1 MEKIVIYNV
10 KHVKDIIKCA
20 ANMRIKSIVLSDD
33 MLSDTLGDILV
44 SVSDYKAGD
53 ELPEKSEAKPGIVIF
68 CDVTDKH
75 IDKLLFEMRTGNSE
89 VDYKA
94 VKTKTNSQ
102 WTITRIL
109 EEVAA
114 EQDAVKICKI
124 DVDKQMSLALKYN
137 VASIPTMLLFKNGQV
152 SATNI
157 GYIDKKQIM
166 EFIAQ

>member
-33 MLSDTLGDILV
+33 MLSDTLGDIFV
-44 SVSDYKAGD
+44 SASDYKAGD

-75 IDKLLFEMRTGNSE
+75 MDKLLFEMRTGNSE

-102 WTITRIL
+102 WMITRIL
-109 EEVAA
+109 A
-114 EQDAVKICKI
+114 
-124 DVDKQMSLALKYN
+124 QMEKESMEYR
-137 VASIPTMLLFKNGQV
+137 IKN
-152 SATNI
+152 
-157 GYIDKKQIM
+157 KK
-166 EFIAQ
+166 

>member
-20 ANMRIKSIVLSDD
+20 ANMRIKSIVSDD

-44 SVSDYKAGD
+44 SASDYKAGD

-109 EEVAA
+109 AQMEKESM
-114 EQDAVKICKI
+114 EYRMKSKI
-124 DVDKQMSLALKYN
+124 
-137 VASIPTMLLFKNGQV
+137 
-152 SATNI
+152 
-157 GYIDKKQIM
+157 
-166 EFIAQ
+166 

>member
-1 MEKIVIYNV
+1 MIYNV

-33 MLSDTLGDILV
+33 MLTDTLGDILV
-44 SVSDYKAGD
+44 SASDYKAGD
-53 ELPEKSEAKPGIVIF
+53 GLPEKSEAKPGIVIF

-75 IDKLLFEMRTGNSE
+75 MDKLLFEMRTGNSE

-109 EEVAA
+109 A
-114 EQDAVKICKI
+114 
-124 DVDKQMSLALKYN
+124 QMEKESMEYR
-137 VASIPTMLLFKNGQV
+137 IKNK
-152 SATNI
+152 S
-157 GYIDKKQIM
+157 
-166 EFIAQ
+166 

>member
-44 SVSDYKAGD
+44 SASDYKAGD

-109 EEVAA
+109 AQMEKKHGVSYEKQNITN
-114 EQDAVKICKI
+114 EIQQIKI
-124 DVDKQMSLALKYN
+124 Q
-137 VASIPTMLLFKNGQV
+137 
-152 SATNI
+152 
-157 GYIDKKQIM
+157 
-166 EFIAQ
+166 

>member
-1 MEKIVIYNV
+1 MIYNV

-44 SVSDYKAGD
+44 GASDYKAGD
-53 ELPEKSEAKPGIVIF
+53 GLPEKSEAKPGIVIF

-75 IDKLLFEMRTGNSE
+75 MDKLLFEMRTGNSE

-94 VKTKTNSQ
+94 VKTKTNSK

-109 EEVAA
+109 AQMEKESM
-114 EQDAVKICKI
+114 EYRIKNKI
-124 DVDKQMSLALKYN
+124 
-137 VASIPTMLLFKNGQV
+137 
-152 SATNI
+152 
-157 GYIDKKQIM
+157 
-166 EFIAQ
+166 

>member
-44 SVSDYKAGD
+44 SASDYKAGD

-109 EEVAA
+109 AQMEKESM
-114 EQDAVKICKI
+114 EYRTKSKIQQIKI
-124 DVDKQMSLALKYN
+124 Q
-137 VASIPTMLLFKNGQV
+137 
-152 SATNI
+152 
-157 GYIDKKQIM
+157 
-166 EFIAQ
+166 

>member
-44 SVSDYKAGD
+44 SASDYKAGD

-75 IDKLLFEMRTGNSE
+75 MDKLLFEMRTGNSE

-94 VKTKTNSQ
+94 VKTKINSQ

-109 EEVAA
+109 AQMEKESM
-114 EQDAVKICKI
+114 EYRIKNKI
-124 DVDKQMSLALKYN
+124 
-137 VASIPTMLLFKNGQV
+137 
-152 SATNI
+152 
-157 GYIDKKQIM
+157 
-166 EFIAQ
+166 

>member
-33 MLSDTLGDILV
+33 MLSDTLGDIFV
-44 SVSDYKAGD
+44 SASDYKAGD

-75 IDKLLFEMRTGNSE
+75 MDKLLFEMRTGNSE

-109 EEVAA
+109 AQMEKESM
-114 EQDAVKICKI
+114 EYRMKSKI
-124 DVDKQMSLALKYN
+124 
-137 VASIPTMLLFKNGQV
+137 
-152 SATNI
+152 
-157 GYIDKKQIM
+157 
-166 EFIAQ
+166 

>member
-10 KHVKDIIKCA
+10 KHVKDIKCA

-44 SVSDYKAGD
+44 SASDYKAGD

-68 CDVTDKH
+68 SDVTDKH

-109 EEVAA
+109 AQMEKESM
-114 EQDAVKICKI
+114 EYRMKSKI
-124 DVDKQMSLALKYN
+124 
-137 VASIPTMLLFKNGQV
+137 
-152 SATNI
+152 
-157 GYIDKKQIM
+157 
-166 EFIAQ
+166 

>member
-44 SVSDYKAGD
+44 SASDYKAGD

-102 WTITRIL
+102 WMITRIL
-109 EEVAA
+109 AQMEKESM
-114 EQDAVKICKI
+114 EYRMKSKI
-124 DVDKQMSLALKYN
+124 
-137 VASIPTMLLFKNGQV
+137 
-152 SATNI
+152 
-157 GYIDKKQIM
+157 
-166 EFIAQ
+166 

>member
-33 MLSDTLGDILV
+33 MLSDTLGDIFV
-44 SVSDYKAGD
+44 NASDYKAGD

-75 IDKLLFEMRTGNSE
+75 MDKLLFEMRTGNSE

-102 WTITRIL
+102 WKITRIL
-109 EEVAA
+109 DQIEKE
-114 EQDAVKICKI
+114 
-124 DVDKQMSLALKYN
+124 
-137 VASIPTMLLFKNGQV
+137 SIKSRIKN
-152 SATNI
+152 
-157 GYIDKKQIM
+157 KKQ
-166 EFIAQ
+166 

>member
-44 SVSDYKAGD
+44 SASDYKAGD

-94 VKTKTNSQ
+94 VKTNTNSQ

-109 EEVAA
+109 AQMEKESM
-114 EQDAVKICKI
+114 EYRMKSKI
-124 DVDKQMSLALKYN
+124 
-137 VASIPTMLLFKNGQV
+137 
-152 SATNI
+152 
-157 GYIDKKQIM
+157 
-166 EFIAQ
+166 

>member
-33 MLSDTLGDILV
+33 MLSDTLGDIFV
-44 SVSDYKAGD
+44 SASDYKAGD

-75 IDKLLFEMRTGNSE
+75 MDKLLFEMRTGNSE

-94 VKTKTNSQ
+94 VKTKTNSH

-109 EEVAA
+109 A
-114 EQDAVKICKI
+114 
-124 DVDKQMSLALKYN
+124 QMEKESMEYR
-137 VASIPTMLLFKNGQV
+137 IKN
-152 SATNI
+152 
-157 GYIDKKQIM
+157 KK
-166 EFIAQ
+166 

>member
-44 SVSDYKAGD
+44 SASDYKAGD

-75 IDKLLFEMRTGNSE
+75 IDKLLFEMWTGNSE
-89 VDYKA
+89 VDYMDL
-94 VKTKTNSQ
+94 KTKTNCQ
-102 WTITRIL
+102 LTITRIL
-109 EEVAA
+109 AQMEKESM
-114 EQDAVKICKI
+114 EYRMKSKI
-124 DVDKQMSLALKYN
+124 
-137 VASIPTMLLFKNGQV
+137 
-152 SATNI
+152 
-157 GYIDKKQIM
+157 
-166 EFIAQ
+166 

>member
-33 MLSDTLGDILV
+33 MLSDTLGDIFV
-44 SVSDYKAGD
+44 SASDYKAGD

-75 IDKLLFEMRTGNSE
+75 MDKLLFEMRTGNSE

-109 EEVAA
+109 AQMEKESM
-114 EQDAVKICKI
+114 EYRMKSKIQQIKI
-124 DVDKQMSLALKYN
+124 Q
-137 VASIPTMLLFKNGQV
+137 
-152 SATNI
+152 
-157 GYIDKKQIM
+157 
-166 EFIAQ
+166 

>member
-33 MLSDTLGDILV
+33 MLGDIFV
-44 SVSDYKAGD
+44 SASDYKAGD

-75 IDKLLFEMRTGNSE
+75 MDKLLFEMRTGNSE

-109 EEVAA
+109 A
-114 EQDAVKICKI
+114 
-124 DVDKQMSLALKYN
+124 QMEKESMEYR
-137 VASIPTMLLFKNGQV
+137 IKN
-152 SATNI
+152 
-157 GYIDKKQIM
+157 KK
-166 EFIAQ
+166 

>member
-33 MLSDTLGDILV
+33 MLSDTLGDIFV
-44 SVSDYKAGD
+44 SASDYKAGD

-75 IDKLLFEMRTGNSE
+75 MDKLLFEMRTGNSE

-102 WTITRIL
+102 WPITRIL
-109 EEVAA
+109 AQMEKESM
-114 EQDAVKICKI
+114 EYRMKSKI
-124 DVDKQMSLALKYN
+124 
-137 VASIPTMLLFKNGQV
+137 
-152 SATNI
+152 
-157 GYIDKKQIM
+157 
-166 EFIAQ
+166 

>member
-44 SVSDYKAGD
+44 SASDYKAGD
-53 ELPEKSEAKPGIVIF
+53 EFPEKSEAKPGIVIF

-109 EEVAA
+109 AQMEKESM
-114 EQDAVKICKI
+114 EYRMKSKI
-124 DVDKQMSLALKYN
+124 
-137 VASIPTMLLFKNGQV
+137 
-152 SATNI
+152 
-157 GYIDKKQIM
+157 
-166 EFIAQ
+166 

>member
-44 SVSDYKAGD
+44 SASDYKAGD

-102 WTITRIL
+102 WSITRIL
-109 EEVAA
+109 AQMEKESM
-114 EQDAVKICKI
+114 EYRIKSKI
-124 DVDKQMSLALKYN
+124 
-137 VASIPTMLLFKNGQV
+137 
-152 SATNI
+152 
-157 GYIDKKQIM
+157 
-166 EFIAQ
+166 

>member
-33 MLSDTLGDILV
+33 MLSDTLGDIFV
-44 SVSDYKAGD
+44 SASDYKAGD

-75 IDKLLFEMRTGNSE
+75 MDKLLFEMRTGNSE

-94 VKTKTNSQ
+94 VKTKINSQ

-109 EEVAA
+109 AQMEKESM
-114 EQDAVKICKI
+114 EYRIKNKI
-124 DVDKQMSLALKYN
+124 
-137 VASIPTMLLFKNGQV
+137 
-152 SATNI
+152 
-157 GYIDKKQIM
+157 
-166 EFIAQ
+166 

>member
-10 KHVKDIIKCA
+10 KHVIIKCA

-33 MLSDTLGDILV
+33 MLSDTLGDIFV
-44 SVSDYKAGD
+44 SASDYKAGD

-75 IDKLLFEMRTGNSE
+75 MDKLLFEMRTGNSE

-109 EEVAA
+109 A
-114 EQDAVKICKI
+114 
-124 DVDKQMSLALKYN
+124 QMEKESMEYR
-137 VASIPTMLLFKNGQV
+137 IKN
-152 SATNI
+152 
-157 GYIDKKQIM
+157 KK
-166 EFIAQ
+166 

>member
-20 ANMRIKSIVLSDD
+20 ANMGIKSIVLSDD
-33 MLSDTLGDILV
+33 MLSDTLGDIFV
-44 SVSDYKAGD
+44 SASDYKTGD

-75 IDKLLFEMRTGNSE
+75 MDKLLFEMRTGNSE

-109 EEVAA
+109 A
-114 EQDAVKICKI
+114 
-124 DVDKQMSLALKYN
+124 QMEKESMEYR
-137 VASIPTMLLFKNGQV
+137 IKN
-152 SATNI
+152 
-157 GYIDKKQIM
+157 KK
-166 EFIAQ
+166 

>member
-1 MEKIVIYNV
+1 MERIVIYNV

-33 MLSDTLGDILV
+33 MLSDTLGDTFV
-44 SVSDYKAGD
+44 SASDYQAGD

-75 IDKLLFEMRTGNSE
+75 MDKLLFEMRTGNSE

-109 EEVAA
+109 A
-114 EQDAVKICKI
+114 
-124 DVDKQMSLALKYN
+124 QMEKESMEYRIKH
-137 VASIPTMLLFKNGQV
+137 
-152 SATNI
+152 
-157 GYIDKKQIM
+157 KK
-166 EFIAQ
+166 

>member
-20 ANMRIKSIVLSDD
+20 AYMRIKSLVLSDD
-33 MLSDTLGDILV
+33 MLSDTLGDIFV
-44 SVSDYKAGD
+44 SASDYIAGD

-75 IDKLLFEMRTGNSE
+75 MDKLLFEMRTGNSE

-109 EEVAA
+109 A
-114 EQDAVKICKI
+114 
-124 DVDKQMSLALKYN
+124 QMEKESMEYR
-137 VASIPTMLLFKNGQV
+137 IKN
-152 SATNI
+152 
-157 GYIDKKQIM
+157 KK
-166 EFIAQ
+166 

>member
-44 SVSDYKAGD
+44 SASDYKAGD

-102 WTITRIL
+102 WTILAQMEKESMEYRMKS
-109 EEVAA
+109 
-114 EQDAVKICKI
+114 KI
-124 DVDKQMSLALKYN
+124 
-137 VASIPTMLLFKNGQV
+137 
-152 SATNI
+152 
-157 GYIDKKQIM
+157 
-166 EFIAQ
+166 

>member
-20 ANMRIKSIVLSDD
+20 AKMRIKSIVLSDN

-44 SVSDYKAGD
+44 SASDYKAGG

-109 EEVAA
+109 AQMEKESM
-114 EQDAVKICKI
+114 EYRTKSKIQQIKI
-124 DVDKQMSLALKYN
+124 Q
-137 VASIPTMLLFKNGQV
+137 
-152 SATNI
+152 
-157 GYIDKKQIM
+157 
-166 EFIAQ
+166 

>member
-33 MLSDTLGDILV
+33 MLSDTLGDIFV
-44 SVSDYKAGD
+44 SASDYKAGD

-75 IDKLLFEMRTGNSE
+75 MDKLLFEMRTGNSE

-109 EEVAA
+109 A
-114 EQDAVKICKI
+114 
-124 DVDKQMSLALKYN
+124 QMEKESMEYRIKTKSNKRN
-137 VASIPTMLLFKNGQV
+137 V
-152 SATNI
+152 TNEN
-157 GYIDKKQIM
+157 IM
-166 EFIAQ
+166 NN

>member
-33 MLSDTLGDILV
+33 MLSDTLGDIFV
-44 SVSDYKAGD
+44 SASDYKAGD

-75 IDKLLFEMRTGNSE
+75 MDKLLFEMRTGNSE

-94 VKTKTNSQ
+94 VKTKTHSQ

-109 EEVAA
+109 AQMEKESM
-114 EQDAVKICKI
+114 EYRMKSKI
-124 DVDKQMSLALKYN
+124 
-137 VASIPTMLLFKNGQV
+137 
-152 SATNI
+152 
-157 GYIDKKQIM
+157 
-166 EFIAQ
+166 

>member
-33 MLSDTLGDILV
+33 MLSDTLGDIFV
-44 SVSDYKAGD
+44 SASDYKAGD

-75 IDKLLFEMRTGNSE
+75 MDKLLFEMRTGNSE

-94 VKTKTNSQ
+94 VKTNTNSQ

-109 EEVAA
+109 A
-114 EQDAVKICKI
+114 
-124 DVDKQMSLALKYN
+124 QMEKESMEYR
-137 VASIPTMLLFKNGQV
+137 IKN
-152 SATNI
+152 
-157 GYIDKKQIM
+157 KK
-166 EFIAQ
+166 